1 VRKSRGLVKCVL
13 RIARDLLEQ
22 ASCSRR
28 IGLQRF
34 TGELK
39 SHCERDQVL
48 LHAVVQ
54 FAFDTATGGVSGQGE
69 PLPGLSE
76 FLDFETELF
85 ERLP

>member
-1 VRKSRGLVKCVL
+1 
-13 RIARDLLEQ
+13 
-22 ASCSRR
+22 
-28 IGLQRF
+28 
-34 TGELK
+34 
-39 SHCERDQVL
+39 VL